1 MIPATL
7 THYIETEIIP
17 RYEHFDKAH
26 NLAHVRTVIEE
37 SLALAKEYNVNKSM
51 AYTIAAYHDTGLYRD
66 RATHHLI
73 SGEILKQDKML
84 CQWFSEEEIETMK
97 EAVEDH
103 RASADHEP
111 RSIYGK
117 IVAEADRMIDPII
130 TLRRTV
136 QYGLKQKPEAKKE
149 WHYQRFRQHLMEKYA
164 PGGYLKLWFPESK
177 NAEKLKELQKI
188 IADETQLRSIFQ
200 QLFTEEKQ

>member
-17 RYEHFDKAH
+17 RHEHFDKAH

-37 SLALAKEYNVNKSM
+37 SLALAKEYNVNESM
-51 AYTIAAYHDTGLYRD
+51 AYTIAAY
-66 RATHHLI
+66 I

-103 RASADHEP
+103 RASTDHKP

-117 IVAEADRMIDPII
+117 IVAEADRVIDPVI

-136 QYGLKQKPEAKKE
+136 QYGLKQKPEAEKE

-164 PGGYLKLWFPESK
+164 PGGYLKLWFPKSK

-188 IADETQLRSIFQ
+188 IADEAQLRSIFQ
-200 QLFTEEKQ
+200 QLLAEEKE

>member
-17 RYEHFDKAH
+17 RYKHFDKAH
-26 NLAHVRTVIEE
+26 NLAHVRTVVEE
-37 SLALAKEYNVNKSM
+37 SLTLAKEYNVNESM
-51 AYTIAAYHDTGLYRD
+51 AYTTAAYHDTGLCRD

-103 RASADHEP
+103 RASTDHEP

-117 IVAEADRMIDPII
+117 IVAEADRVIDPVI

-136 QYGLKQKPEAKKE
+136 QYGLKQKPEAEKE

-188 IADETQLRSIFQ
+188 IADEAQLRSIFQ
-200 QLFTEEKQ
+200 QLLAEEKE